1 MLRYFLFPKTLRLVN
16 IEIDISYNSFVLY
29 QIFHWIFLRKIYYHI
44 FNCINIRNNIINYSI
59 CWKAIF
65 RNVSNSL
72 NCSHTA
78 FLSLI
83 IVNIIINDIHG
94 TPIII
99 FICFGTLFFNL
110 ALLFSFAI
118 ICSDFYKNRPEFF
131 NNIIE

>member
-16 IEIDISYNSFVLY
+16 IEIDISYNSFLLY

-78 FLSLI
+78 CLSLI
-83 IVNIIINDIHG
+83 LVNIIVNDIHD

-99 FICFGTLFFNL
+99 FIYFDILFFNL

-118 ICSDFYKNRPEFF
+118 ICIGFLQKSEEFF
-131 NNIIE
+131 NMIGI